1 MDEWLWGK
9 TGAKNNNQHTK
20 YDRLFPTSNF
30 FFCPPLSLWGIH
42 NKAVIAPLFSHAPAF
57 SPAQKIDRL
66 HTALQ
71 LKKWGEMWEIGRE
84 SLENGEAIAD
94 SYLLYV
100 H

>member
-1 MDEWLWGK
+1 MEHKTRETAKKKKEKPKKKSWLV
-9 TGAKNNNQHTK
+9 
-20 YDRLFPTSNF
+20 F
-30 FFCPPLSLWGIH
+30 FFL
-42 NKAVIAPLFSHAPAF
+42 V
-57 SPAQKIDRL
+57 RL